1 MKHLIKSISI
11 FVGVSAFAAS
21 SVFAQINTIKIDEN
35 GNGFFN
41 GAPMPGALTAVD
53 PSGGVAGPV
62 LIYTLPA
69 VGQQITIGDVV
80 LTENVGGNTNVSDVI
95 RFWEFGQII
104 FYSDRS
110 TNEPPDGDMADI
122 SGLPGQALAN
132 RVVLPEIGPEGNN
145 GASYLATPGLPGWD
159 GNPGGTQYQ
168 FISDIPEPGSI
179 LLSTLSGGLLFFFR
193 RRRSK
198 R

>member
-110 TNEPPDGDMADI
+110 TNEPPDGDLADI
-122 SGLPGQALAN
+122 SGLPAQLLSN
-132 RVVLPEIGPEGNN
+132 RVLLQETGVEGNN

-159 GNPGGTQYQ
+159 GNPAGTQYQ
-168 FISDIPEPGSI
+168 FISDVPEPGTA
-179 LLSTLSGGLLFFFR
+179 LLTGAGLLLLLQAR
-193 RRRSK
+193 RRVR